1 MEYTILFP
9 QFGNLLITVVA
20 FILCLS
26 VIVFVHE
33 FGHYYVG
40 KLGGIHA
47 EVFSI
52 GFGPVLLS
60 LNDKN
65 GTKWQIS
72 AVPLGGYVK
81 FLGDK
86 NSASAPQIEINSGN
100 RDSNLSRKTMHGAP
114 LWARFM
120 TVAAGPLF
128 NFLFSGFIFFIIY
141 VSQGVTQFP
150 LTVEK
155 VFDSPYQK
163 HLENGDIVKSINGV
177 KISENLNEI
186 DNLFKNSGFDE
197 EFTYVVERNGKLFTL
212 ENVIQNPP
220 RIAQV
225 LPKSAAIAAGLEK
238 GDVILSL
245 NSEKIKS
252 FNSIKNFVESSK
264 GEVLKVELW
273 RDGEIRK
280 TQLKP
285 LIVDVPA
292 EG

>member
-1 MEYTILFP
+1 MEYTLLFP

-26 VIVFVHE
+26 IIVFVHE

-40 KLGGIHA
+40 KLSGIHA

-60 LNDKN
+60 LNDKY

-86 NSASAPQIEINSGN
+86 NSASAPEIGLKSDKCEVSLT
-100 RDSNLSRKTMHGAP
+100 RATMQGAP

-141 VSQGVTQFP
+141 MNQGETKFP

-155 VFDSPYQK
+155 VFDSPYQNQFEK
-163 HLENGDIVKSINGV
+163 GDIVKSINGFQLD
-177 KISENLNEI
+177 ENFNEF
-186 DNLFKNSGFDE
+186 DNLFKNSGTDE
-197 EFTYVVERNGKLFTL
+197 DFIYVVERNGQLVAI
-212 ENVIQNPP
+212 ENVVQNIP
-220 RIAQV
+220 RISQV

-252 FNSIKNFVESSK
+252 FNNIKSSK
-264 GEVLKVELW
+264 
-273 RDGEIRK
+273 I
-280 TQLKP
+280 
-285 LIVDVPA
+285 
-292 EG
+292 